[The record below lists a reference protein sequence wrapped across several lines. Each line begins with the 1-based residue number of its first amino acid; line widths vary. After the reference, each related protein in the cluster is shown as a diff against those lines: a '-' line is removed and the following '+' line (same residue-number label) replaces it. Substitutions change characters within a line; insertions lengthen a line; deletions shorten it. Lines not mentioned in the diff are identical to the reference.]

1 MYIHLWHVSCRTRWA
16 RLCAR
21 LHKASKTATLKW
33 LDPMTSEGINW
44 INPTFLESVEQIFA
58 DELVTNH
65 QLGLCAA
72 RINFGHLWA
81 FYSATPTCGD
91 MAWES
96 YDTMCPYVI
105 MVCLEKLKAV
115 APGSTTKIKIHP
127 GCSWDV
133 HIPHLLN
140 GRSQLTSLTVFDSL
154 LWRNT
159 STSPHARLYILL
171 WDII

>member
-1 MYIHLWHVSCRTRWA
+1 MACKIVFWLMYIHLWHVSCRTRRT

-21 LHKASKTATLKW
+21 LYKASKTATLKW

-81 FYSATPTCGD
+81 FYSATPICGD

-115 APGSTTKIKIHP
+115 APGSTTKIKTQDAAGMYTFHIFWMADL
-127 GCSWDV
+127 SW
-133 HIPHLLN
+133 HH
-140 GRSQLTSLTVFDSL
+140 
-154 LWRNT
+154 
-159 STSPHARLYILL
+159 
-171 WDII
+171 